1 MKGLLKATIAVH
13 SVELRE
19 YPNYK
24 DAPILDTIEKGDT
37 VSLLETR
44 LYYDPGV
51 EGYAYYKVS
60 YKGKIGFIRKD
71 AI

>member
-1 MKGLLKATIAVH
+1 MKLKAQICAA

-19 YPNYK
+19 YPNYEE
-24 DAPILDTIEKGDT
+24 APILDTLHKGDS
-37 VSLLETR
+37 VSLLETK

-51 EGYAYYKVS
+51 EGYSYYKVE
-60 YKGKIGFIRKD
+60 YRGTIGFIRKG